1 MKKLNLKLN
10 IKNWN
15 FKEFIAKIKEKP
27 SKFIYSAFIVIF
39 AAIFL
44 CSTGFL
50 VVYYINSNKQAQQND
65 HLASIV
71 EQAQKEMGADN
82 TIINPDGSLNIDP
95 ENPLLNNKNIYAEV
109 THPTTGETMAILKE
123 YATVFLMNSDM
134 VGWIKI
140 PGTQVNYPI
149 MQTPNEPEFY
159 LKKDFYKE
167 YARHG
172 SIFAHGSANFQSLS
186 TNITLYGHN
195 MADGAMFAGLHAY
208 EDPVFYEEHPYI
220 LFDTLTSHNIY
231 KIIAVFY
238 TTDIPLK
245 GFMYHTYVDG
255 DEEDFEYFISE
266 CKERSMYEISDTAV
280 WGDRLLTLSTC
291 DHDVVDAHGRFV
303 VVAKKVSL

>member
-109 THPTTGETMAILKE
+109 THPATGEEMTLETPLPAYFLEVLKRLGKQE
-123 YATVFLMNSDM
+123 
-134 VGWIKI
+134 
-140 PGTQVNYPI
+140 
-149 MQTPNEPEFY
+149 
-159 LKKDFYKE
+159 
-167 YARHG
+167 
-172 SIFAHGSANFQSLS
+172 
-186 TNITLYGHN
+186 
-195 MADGAMFAGLHAY
+195 DG
-208 EDPVFYEEHPYI
+208 EQ
-220 LFDTLTSHNIY
+220 
-231 KIIAVFY
+231 
-238 TTDIPLK
+238 
-245 GFMYHTYVDG
+245 
-255 DEEDFEYFISE
+255 
-266 CKERSMYEISDTAV
+266 
-280 WGDRLLTLSTC
+280 
-291 DHDVVDAHGRFV
+291 
-303 VVAKKVSL
+303 